1 MRAHSMYTLEGRCRH
16 QRARGSVYGL
26 WGPSENSLQPR
37 PGQGKGGGI
46 IGRNATTPH
55 ARIVRLREGVRWG
68 REILSGRVVRQ
79 EKVWGRQ
86 GGRKGCP
93 QIAAAVARRRR
104 RENSGQDTFGNR
116 TDCAGQRHAT
126 PGMAGAGNCPRR
138 RGGLLRAPA
147 GLFITRVA

>member
-1 MRAHSMYTLEGRCRH
+1 M
-16 QRARGSVYGL
+16 
-26 WGPSENSLQPR
+26 
-37 PGQGKGGGI
+37 

-93 QIAAAVARRRR
+93 QIAV
-104 RENSGQDTFGNR
+104 TV
-116 TDCAGQRHAT
+116 
-126 PGMAGAGNCPRR
+126 
-138 RGGLLRAPA
+138 APA
-147 GLFITRVA
+147 AGKFTGRPPA